1 MLFNLALAVFP
12 LLVLAAAVS
21 DALTYRIPNLLTAAI
36 VVAFPLA
43 ALLFGMPMSLV
54 MWHLLAGAGVLVVGF
69 GLFAAGF
76 IGGGDAKL
84 MAAAALWIGTA
95 ALAPFIVY
103 TALAGGALAVAYFV
117 WNVVQTHIDIT
128 SRASEASFVK
138 RLAAC
143 KADLPYGVAIGVG
156 AFAVYPHSWWFASL
170 H

>member
-1 MLFNLALAVFP
+1 MLFKVALAVFP
-12 LLVLAAAVS
+12 LLVLAAAIS
-21 DALTYRIPNLLTAAI
+21 DALTYRIPNLVTAAI

-43 ALLFGMPMSLV
+43 ALLFGMSLSLV
-54 MWHLLAGAGVLVVGF
+54 MWHVIAGLGVLVVGF
-69 GLFAAGF
+69 GLFASGF

-95 ALAPFIVY
+95 ALGPFVVY
-103 TALAGGALAVAYFV
+103 TALAGGALAVGYFA
-117 WNVVQTHIDIT
+117 WNVIQTHIDIT